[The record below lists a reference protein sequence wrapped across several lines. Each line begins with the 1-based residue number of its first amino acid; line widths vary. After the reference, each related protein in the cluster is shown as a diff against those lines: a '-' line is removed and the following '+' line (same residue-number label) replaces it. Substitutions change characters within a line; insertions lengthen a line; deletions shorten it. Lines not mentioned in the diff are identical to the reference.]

1 MSIQG
6 SIQEYLRRGGGA
18 NFDLE
23 NTETLIVNFT
33 VVCLD
38 QSYIYMYVILMNQCN
53 VMVTAINTAAVA
65 PCNVYIL
72 PLFPLPFEM
81 KAI

>member
-38 QSYIYMYVILMNQCN
+38 QSYIYMYMILMNQCN
-53 VMVTAINTAAVA
+53 VMVTATNTAAVA
-65 PCNVYIL
+65 PCNIYIYIYIYCL
-72 PLFPLPFEM
+72 YSHYL
-81 KAI
+81 